1 MNLKSNHNHEISLNL
16 ATGQTI
22 LETHFQNIINRLKK
36 ISFISDTERE
46 RKRNTFRTEAKLSA
60 CSISEKWRFH
70 RFQSHSKEELV
81 LVLLLLLPLEQ
92 RKLEFLRVLLLKEAF
107 LVWTEQPQLQP
118 TTKLRWV
125 FDFTDEKC
133 EKHKLGLSWG
143 IGIPC
148 PTPHVLAT
156 DISLS
161 LSNVCE
167 SVTVSVFFKIGGVLE
182 YLNLWKKWCFG
193 L

>member
-1 MNLKSNHNHEISLNL
+1 MSL
-16 ATGQTI
+16 TQ
-22 LETHFQNIINRLKK
+22 
-36 ISFISDTERE
+36 RE
-46 RKRNTFRTEAKLSA
+46 RKRGTFRTEAKLSA

-81 LVLLLLLPLEQ
+81 LVLLLLLLLQLEQ

-107 LVWTEQPQLQP
+107 LVWTEWPQLQP

-133 EKHKLGLSWG
+133 EKHKLGPNWA

-161 LSNVCE
+161 LSNVWE
-167 SVTVSVFFKIGGVLE
+167 SVTVSVFFKIGVCLNF
-182 YLNLWKKWCFG
+182 NLWKNGVLVCKGERGFDSKDRMVG
-193 L
+193 IS